1 MGWTFRP
8 ILNLSFH
15 DSVSWTYY
23 GLMNLFL
30 TINYFHL
37 SMTSSKIQS
46 RLFLLLYKLHIIL
59 LQVTCL
65 ISRGISYSYTI
76 RQQYHNTINNGVFF
90 LFAMNFILWLWL
102 IDICICMRLM
112 TGNKILFIYVLPWES
127 SSFIWDLEI
136 VCNYKFFLFNFW
148 NLYASLIKEFM
159 LFAYLHFPWHGLFCN
174 IFVDLLP

>member
-1 MGWTFRP
+1 MGWTFRL

-15 DSVSWTYY
+15 DWVSWTYY

-59 LQVTCL
+59 LQVTGL

-76 RQQYHNTINNGVFF
+76 CQQYHNTINNGVFF
-90 LFAMNFILWLWL
+90 FFLPWILYCGSDWLISAYACVSWPEIKYYSFMFYHEKAHLSYEIWKLFAITNF
-102 IDICICMRLM
+102 
-112 TGNKILFIYVLPWES
+112 
-127 SSFIWDLEI
+127 SF
-136 VCNYKFFLFNFW
+136 FW

-159 LFAYLHFPWHGLFCN
+159 LFAYLHFPWHGLLCN
-174 IFVDLLP
+174 IFIDLLP